1 MITREHIKKAIHFPE
16 FLLLNQSLLLEG
28 KTTGLTQTEE
38 YVEFGRLNIARMQR
52 LMKTV
57 VLNGE
62 LNDVLSRL
70 SIPHTLMI
78 ITEGWCGDSAQI
90 VPVLEHIRL
99 ACPILDVV
107 FLIRDDNPQL
117 MDQFLTKGARSIPK
131 VVCVEQTSLEV
142 KWEWGPRPSELQTA
156 VKALLAQQVTHAE
169 KSLFVQN
176 WYNQNKTQ
184 AIQAEITRLVQT
196 LLQC

>member
-1 MITREHIKKAIHFPE
+1 MITRQQINTAIRFPE

-38 YVEFGRLNIARMQR
+38 YVEFGRLNITRMQR

-62 LNDVLSRL
+62 LRDILSRL
-70 SIPHTLMI
+70 SIPHTLII

-90 VPVLEHIRL
+90 VPVLEHMRL
-99 ACPILDVV
+99 ACPFLDVV
-107 FLIRDDNPQL
+107 FLIRDENPQV
-117 MDQFLTKGARSIPK
+117 MDQFLTNGARSIPK
-131 VVCVEQTSLEV
+131 VVCVETTSLDI
-142 KWEWGPRPSELQTA
+142 KWEWGPRPSELQSA

-169 KSLFVQN
+169 KSVFVQN

-184 AIQAEITRLVQT
+184 AIQSEIMRLVQT
-196 LLQC
+196 LLSC

>member
-38 YVEFGRLNIARMQR
+38 YVEFGRLNVARMQR

-57 VLNGE
+57 VLKGE

-70 SIPHTLMI
+70 SIPHTLI
-78 ITEGWCGDSAQI
+78 VITEGWCGDSAQI

-99 ACPILDVV
+99 ACPYLDVV
-107 FLIRDDNPQL
+107 FLMRDENPQL

-131 VVCVEQTSLEV
+131 VVCEEQTSVEV
-142 KWEWGPRPSELQTA
+142 KMEWGQLPFELQA
-156 VKALLAQQVTHAE
+156 ALNALIAQQVTHAE

-184 AIQAEITRLVQT
+184 AIQSEIMRLVQT
-196 LLQC
+196 LL